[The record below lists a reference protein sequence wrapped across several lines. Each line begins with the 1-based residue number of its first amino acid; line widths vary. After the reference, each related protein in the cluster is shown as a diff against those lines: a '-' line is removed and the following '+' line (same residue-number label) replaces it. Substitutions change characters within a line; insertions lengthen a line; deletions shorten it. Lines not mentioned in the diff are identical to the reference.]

1 MKKLLTPFIFL
12 AIGFYACNDS
22 SVSPNNSGA
31 NERVV
36 EEDEI
41 FADSL
46 KNDASCAPFA
56 IISKRVEGKYLLVE
70 VEYTGCSNN
79 KFSVYWTNPIV
90 CVTTPCAPQK
100 MELLI
105 EQKAYE
111 VTCQAIVNETL
122 KIDLSS
128 EPFGFDADEL
138 AIIKEWEIKACK
150 P

>member
-1 MKKLLTPFIFL
+1 MKKLLMSFL
-12 AIGFYACNDS
+12 FFAVAFYACNDS
-22 SVSPNNSGA
+22 SVRPNNSGA

-36 EEDEI
+36 GEEDI

-46 KNDASCAPFA
+46 KNDASCASFT
-56 IISKRVEGKYLLVE
+56 IISKKVEGKFLLLE

-105 EQKAYE
+105 EQASYE